1 MMTGATARY
10 RGFTLVEVLVAVLL
24 LSSMALTLTQTL
36 IASERA
42 RATSERWTQAAQLA
56 AEGIEQLR
64 AGHPLTA
71 IRIPGAFE
79 RHATVTPWSG
89 HAGLVELA
97 VTVSWNDGAPHDLQL
112 HTLERR

>member
-1 MMTGATARY
+1 MAAGRQH
-10 RGFTLVEVLVAVLL
+10 GFTLVEVLVAVLL

-36 IASERA
+36 MVSERG

-64 AGHPLTA
+64 AGHPLA
-71 IRIPGAFE
+71 PIRIASDFE
-79 RHATVTPWSG
+79 RHAEVTPWKA
-89 HAGLVELA
+89 HARVAEVV
-97 VTVSWNDGAPHDLQL
+97 VTVSWNDDGPHDFQL